1 MKTEIDIKVIQRN
14 KAGEVLN
21 WLRNFLTANMVTIMF
36 AILCYVGFKLS
47 GLSTMFIV
55 NDLVNRVGRNG
66 VLILALIIPVLAGM
80 GLNFAIVLGAMAGQ
94 VGVIMVIHWGLTG
107 LGGFLAAIAISTPVA
122 ILFGYLTG
130 NLLNRTKGQEM
141 ITSMITG
148 FFANGLYQLL
158 FLVLVGT
165 IIPMTNPEI
174 MLPSGIGIKNTVDIA
189 RIKYAVDDLSRIKF
203 PQAVLAVAVGI
214 MLFALY
220 KVWSK
225 RDNLATAVKGSVSLV
240 VIAVA
245 SAGWALMTMSN
256 SRDMLNLVRVPVVT
270 FLFIGAVC
278 LFISFIST
286 TKLGQDF
293 RTIGQDMHIAKVA
306 GINVNRTRIIA
317 ITISMVLAAWGQLF
331 FLQNVGALNTFAA
344 HEQVGRFAIAALLI
358 GGASVAKATI
368 GQALLGAVLFHT
380 LFVVSPAAGR
390 QLLGDPQL
398 GEFFRAFVAYGVIAL
413 SLGMHAWQKTM
424 ESRKSARGEV

>member
-1 MKTEIDIKVIQRN
+1 MSKQITNAAASQTRRTKAIQSIK
-14 KAGEVLN
+14 
-21 WLRNFLTANMVTIMF
+21 NFLSDNIVTIMF

-47 GLSTMFIV
+47 GLSLMFIV

-94 VGVIMVIHWGLTG
+94 VAVIIVIHYGWSGII
-107 LGGFLAAIAISTPVA
+107 GFLAAMAISTPVA
-122 ILFGYLTG
+122 LLFGWLTG
-130 NLLNRTKGQEM
+130 HLLNRTKGQEM

-148 FFANGLYQLL
+148 FFANGVYQLV

-165 IIPMTNPEI
+165 VIPMVNPEI
-174 MLPSGIGIKNTVDIA
+174 MLPSGIGIKNTLDIG
-189 RIKYAVDDLSRIKF
+189 RIKYAVDNLSRVTF
-203 PQAVLAVAVGI
+203 PTAVLAGSVGI
-214 MLFALY
+214 LLY
-220 KVWSK
+220 LGYRFWKSRIDGRVTLTVVSVLTPLIAAGAMAFWSI
-225 RDNLATAVKGSVSLV
+225 T
-240 VIAVA
+240 
-245 SAGWALMTMSN
+245 TMN
-256 SRDMLNLVRVPVVT
+256 SKSMLNMVRVPVVT

-278 LFISFIST
+278 LFITFIAS

-293 RTIGQDMHIAKVA
+293 RTIGQDLHIAQVS
-306 GINVNRTRIIA
+306 GINVNKTRIIA
-317 ITISMVLAAWGQLF
+317 ITMSMVLAAWGQLF

-358 GGASVAKATI
+358 GGASVSKATI

-390 QLLGDPQL
+390 QLLGDAQL

-413 SLGMHAWQKTM
+413 SLGMHAWQKAA
-424 ESRKSARGEV
+424 ESKRKNR

>member
-1 MKTEIDIKVIQRN
+1 
-14 KAGEVLN
+14 
-21 WLRNFLTANMVTIMF
+21 MF

-47 GLSTMFIV
+47 GLSLMFIV

-94 VGVIMVIHWGLTG
+94 VAVIIVIHYGWSGII
-107 LGGFLAAIAISTPVA
+107 GFLAAMAISTPVA
-122 ILFGYLTG
+122 LLFGWLTG
-130 NLLNRTKGQEM
+130 HLLNRTKGQEM

-148 FFANGLYQLL
+148 FFANGVYQLV

-165 IIPMTNPEI
+165 VIPMVNPEI
-174 MLPSGIGIKNTVDIA
+174 MLPSGIGIKNTLDIG
-189 RIKYAVDDLSRIKF
+189 RIKYAVDNLSRVTF
-203 PQAVLAVAVGI
+203 PTAVLAGSVGI
-214 MLFALY
+214 LLY
-220 KVWSK
+220 LGYRFWKSRIDGRVTLTVVSVLTPLIAAGAMAFWSI
-225 RDNLATAVKGSVSLV
+225 T
-240 VIAVA
+240 
-245 SAGWALMTMSN
+245 TMN
-256 SRDMLNLVRVPVVT
+256 SKSMLNMVRVPVVT

-278 LFISFIST
+278 LFITFIAS

-293 RTIGQDMHIAKVA
+293 RTIGQDLHIAQVS
-306 GINVNRTRIIA
+306 GINVNKTRIIA
-317 ITISMVLAAWGQLF
+317 ITMSMVLAAWGQLF

-358 GGASVAKATI
+358 GGASVSKATI

-390 QLLGDPQL
+390 QLLGDAQL

-413 SLGMHAWQKTM
+413 SLGMHAWQKAA
-424 ESRKSARGEV
+424 ESKRKNR